1 MDLRTLR
8 GLVEDTGVSPMARV
22 LVVDDDL
29 SVADAISRMLNRR
42 GHETIVVHNGS
53 DAIHAAQTQTPD
65 LVVLDV
71 VMPGMDGVEVCK
83 RLRANPATAQL
94 PIIFLTARIMIE
106 DKIKGFEA
114 GADDYLTK
122 PFAIQELEL
131 RVRALLRRTE
141 QLAQLASYDRV
152 GDQDLLDVAEGQGGD
167 LLTVGS
173 LTLNRKTFEV
183 STQSQNVVLTP
194 VEFDLLSYLMA
205 HPGEIF
211 SSESLLHDVW
221 GYPLGTGD
229 PALVRMHIRNLR
241 AKIEPDAADKPLY
254 IRTVVRRGYTVRA
267 D

>member
-1 MDLRTLR
+1 
-8 GLVEDTGVSPMARV
+8 MARI

-29 SVADAISRMLNRR
+29 SVSDAISRMLIRR
-42 GHETIVVHNGS
+42 GHETIVVHNGQ
-53 DAIHAAQTQTPD
+53 DAIAAARNQAPE

-71 VMPGMDGVEVCK
+71 VMPGMDGVEVCR
-83 RLRANPATAQL
+83 RLRADSDTARL

-141 QLAQLASYDRV
+141 MLVRQSELDAVASEEV
-152 GDQDLLDVAEGQGGD
+152 GDETPPQKPEA
-167 LLTVGS
+167 LTVGD
-173 LTLNRKTFEV
+173 LTLNRRTFEAATNDLTV
-183 STQSQNVVLTP
+183 ILTP
-194 VEFDLLSYLMA
+194 VEFDLLSHLME

-211 SSESLLHDVW
+211 SSERLLHEVW
-221 GYPLGTGD
+221 GYPVGTGD

-241 AKIEPDAADKPLY
+241 AKIEPEDSEQPTF
-254 IRTVVRRGYTVRA
+254 IRTVVRRGYTVRE

>member
-1 MDLRTLR
+1 
-8 GLVEDTGVSPMARV
+8 MARI

-29 SVADAISRMLNRR
+29 SVSDAISRMLIRR
-42 GHETIVVHNGS
+42 GHETIVVHNGQ
-53 DAIHAAQTQTPD
+53 DAIKAAQNQAPE

-71 VMPGMDGVEVCK
+71 VMPGMDGVEVCR
-83 RLRANPATAQL
+83 RLRADPDTARL

-141 QLAQLASYDRV
+141 MLIEQSDLAASKAVGEEPEVSQEDRDVLVV
-152 GDQDLLDVAEGQGGD
+152 GNLYLD
-167 LLTVGS
+167 
-173 LTLNRKTFEV
+173 RRTFEASIADRAV
-183 STQSQNVVLTP
+183 ALTP
-194 VEFDLLSYLMA
+194 VEFDLLSHLME

-211 SSESLLHDVW
+211 SSERLLQEVW
-221 GYPLGTGD
+221 GYPEGTGD

-241 AKIEPDAADKPLY
+241 AKIEPEDSEEPTY